1 MSPFA
6 RWFQAQVLRKEGGE
20 AELLLPVREE
30 FIQGQGLVHG
40 GILAALLD
48 SALGQAVESLLPSGA
63 RVVTVELSLSYLA
76 PVRQG
81 VLRARGWVL
90 APGRRVF
97 HAAGEVLDEGGTPE
111 RAGPRPVP
119 PRRPFSGRWGM
130 FLEQFRLD
138 GKVALVTGG
147 SRGLGLEAALA
158 LKEAGAKVAV
168 MARRAAFFAEAKA
181 LLGDALYLEGD
192 VRSEER
198 LQAIVDEVE
207 RALGPL
213 TVLVNAAGVTWGAPS
228 WEMPAE
234 KVREV
239 LEVNVLGAFLASR
252 AAAQRM
258 RERGYGKII
267 HIASVA
273 GLKGEPPEILD
284 AVGYS
289 ASKGGVVALTRDLA
303 VKWGRWGIRVNALA
317 PGFFPTRMTERLL
330 PQIEARLQQTLPL
343 GRPGRPG
350 ELGGA
355 VLFLA
360 SPASDYVTG
369 VVLPV
374 DGGATAL

>member
-1 MSPFA
+1 
-6 RWFQAQVLRKEGGE
+6 
-20 AELLLPVREE
+20 
-30 FIQGQGLVHG
+30 
-40 GILAALLD
+40 
-48 SALGQAVESLLPSGA
+48 
-63 RVVTVELSLSYLA
+63 
-76 PVRQG
+76 
-81 VLRARGWVL
+81 
-90 APGRRVF
+90 
-97 HAAGEVLDEGGTPE
+97 
-111 RAGPRPVP
+111 
-119 PRRPFSGRWGM
+119 M

-158 LKEAGAKVAV
+158 LKEAGAKVSV

-284 AVGYS
+284 AVGY
-289 ASKGGVVALTRDLA
+289 
-303 VKWGRWGIRVNALA
+303 
-317 PGFFPTRMTERLL
+317 
-330 PQIEARLQQTLPL
+330 
-343 GRPGRPG
+343 
-350 ELGGA
+350 
-355 VLFLA
+355 
-360 SPASDYVTG
+360 
-369 VVLPV
+369 
-374 DGGATAL
+374 